1 MKKYIPKEMMA
12 KSRFKDYYAKW
23 SSDEQKR
30 LFEIMERL
38 IRENSEYADNKNY
51 GHMCNLMTSLAME
64 TALEERG
71 KTRSEA
77 QDAVAQAMYSFVQPT
92 IASMQKLAGNSWF
105 VGMLKLTMPI
115 KFRHTLGYGWNVEF
129 PKCGSGVYSMVI
141 HKCIYRQIF
150 SKYGMP
156 EMTAIFCKVDDIMY
170 SDLPRA
176 EFIYSEQIGRGGSMC
191 DYTFKKR

>member
-1 MKKYIPKEMMA
+1 MQNGA
-12 KSRFKDYYAKW
+12 VT
-23 SSDEQKR
+23 
-30 LFEIMERL
+30 
-38 IRENSEYADNKNY
+38 N
-51 GHMCNLMTSLAME
+51 
-64 TALEERG
+64 
-71 KTRSEA
+71 RSG
-77 QDAVAQAMYSFVQPT
+77 F
-92 IASMQKLAGNSWF
+92 
-105 VGMLKLTMPI
+105 LKLW
-115 KFRHTLGYGWNVEF
+115 KGWDVEY
-129 PKCGSGVYSMVI
+129 PKCVSGVYSMVI